1 MEKTVE
7 ELKLQMEGV
16 ISEFNKMNTYEKSK
30 GILFKLGDADV
41 FIRRHVM
48 IGERKEENFIFD
60 LNRTDENGSLYGGTF
75 LTEDKH
81 NLVGVLCPKE
91 KVKPFISSNMKLFPV
106 HHPDRSILLRPI
118 HTMWDNKDM
127 KTKKQIAGIPWFSRI
142 ASSMEP
148 NKLAAIFLRG

>member
-16 ISEFNKMNTYEKSK
+16 ISEFNKMNTYEKFK

-41 FIRRHVM
+41 FICRHVM
-48 IGERKEENFIFD
+48 IGKRKEENFIFD

-91 KVKPFISSNMKLFPV
+91 KVKPFINPNLKLHPV
-106 HHPDRSILLRPI
+106 HFPDSPDNRVWMKPTNR
-118 HTMWDNKDM
+118 WDNKEM
-127 KTKKQIAGIPWFSRI
+127 KTKKDRVHLSRHLCLCLGY
-142 ASSMEP
+142 SSR
-148 NKLAAIFLRG
+148 K